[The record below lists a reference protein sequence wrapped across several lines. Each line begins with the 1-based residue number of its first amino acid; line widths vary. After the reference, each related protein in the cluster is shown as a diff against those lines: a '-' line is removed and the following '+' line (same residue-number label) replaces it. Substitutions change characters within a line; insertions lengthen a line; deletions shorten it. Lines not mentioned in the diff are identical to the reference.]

1 MSRQIASKP
10 RLSSQTA
17 TPTHSDKQP
26 DTDWQ
31 WQPDWYLYNDG
42 TIKAA
47 PILLLKVAVE
57 ISSFLWSLNTAFN
70 RTPILTNVPRFVS
83 ALGFQCFVQTPT
95 SVSFPSLILHFPPPA
110 CSLFEPLCFFSSP
123 FPFSPFL
130 LLFLP
135 IPRDW
140 SSCPWT
146 LIYNRCCYSLNCS
159 LRSLNYR
166 TLHLSDIYACYRR
179 YFTLCS
185 GFSLISHSRLCSG
198 CDTIQLDLWSPGGG
212 GQRCLRHFSPS
223 F

>member
-1 MSRQIASKP
+1 MCHDSSRRWVSNALYRP
-10 RLSSQTA
+10 LLPYLS
-17 TPTHSDKQP
+17 
-26 DTDWQ
+26 
-31 WQPDWYLYNDG
+31 
-42 TIKAA
+42 
-47 PILLLKVAVE
+47 LLLSCTILHPPVH
-57 ISSFLWSLNTAFN
+57 FLNLY
-70 RTPILTNVPRFVS
+70 
-83 ALGFQCFVQTPT
+83 
-95 SVSFPSLILHFPPPA
+95 VSFPLHSLLVLSFY
-110 CSLFEPLCFFSSP
+110 FFC
-123 FPFSPFL
+123 
-130 LLFLP
+130 P
-135 IPRDW
+135 ISRDW

-146 LIYNRCCYSLNCS
+146 LIYNRCYYSLNCS

>member
-1 MSRQIASKP
+1 MCHDSSHGAGFSMLCTDPYFRIFPFSYAA
-10 RLSSQTA
+10 LSSTRLF
-17 TPTHSDKQP
+17 T
-26 DTDWQ
+26 
-31 WQPDWYLYNDG
+31 
-42 TIKAA
+42 
-47 PILLLKVAVE
+47 
-57 ISSFLWSLNTAFN
+57 
-70 RTPILTNVPRFVS
+70 
-83 ALGFQCFVQTPT
+83 
-95 SVSFPSLILHFPPPA
+95 
-110 CSLFEPLCFFSSP
+110 FEPLCFFSSP

-135 IPRDW
+135 IPRDFYFFCPIPRDW

-146 LIYNRCCYSLNCS
+146 SVYNRCYYSLNCS